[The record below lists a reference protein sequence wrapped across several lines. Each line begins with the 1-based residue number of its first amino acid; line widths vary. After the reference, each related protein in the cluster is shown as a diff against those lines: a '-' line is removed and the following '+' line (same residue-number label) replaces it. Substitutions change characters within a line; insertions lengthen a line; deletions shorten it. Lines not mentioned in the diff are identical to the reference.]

1 MRIPSLLLLAA
12 WVPAAS
18 ATPAPPGFDVEQ
30 LAPGVYAVI
39 RREPLGM
46 ANHANSLLIVN
57 DSGVVVVD
65 AQFTRAATLE
75 VLAALRR
82 ITPKPVCYV
91 VNTHWHDDHVFG
103 NQVYRDSFPNVQF
116 LAQEHTREDLVTLG
130 RTNRNGQVSGGP
142 GALTLFQG
150 LLDHGLALDS
160 SRASRSDS
168 AAMQSTLTIARQYL
182 AEMPEFRETLPTLT
196 FGDRL
201 TLYAGNRRIE
211 LRWFGS
217 GNTRGDAVVWL
228 PEQRIVA
235 TGDLLTA
242 PIPFAFG
249 SHPGEWERAL
259 AAIAALQPVALVP
272 GHGPVMRDTGYLG
285 RFQRLL
291 RAVTEQ
297 TRSAAQGGTPLEQVR
312 PRVTLEDFRREFTG
326 GDKWLDWAF
335 TRFFVGPAVAGAF
348 AEATAPSGPRP

>member
-1 MRIPSLLLLAA
+1 MRISSLLLLAA

-18 ATPAPPGFDVEQ
+18 ASPAPPDVDVEQ

-116 LAQEHTREDLVTLG
+116 IAQEHTREDLATLG
-130 RTNRNGQVSGGP
+130 RTNRNGQVQGGP
-142 GALTLFQG
+142 GALTLFQD

-160 SRASRSDS
+160 SRASHSDS

-182 AEMPEFRETLPTLT
+182 AEMPQFRETLPTLT

-211 LRWFGS
+211 LLWFGS

-249 SHPGEWERAL
+249 SHLGDWQHAL
-259 AAIAALQPVALVP
+259 DAIAALRPVALVP
-272 GHGPVMRDTGYLG
+272 GHGPVMRDTGYLE

-291 RAVTEQ
+291 RAVTAE
-297 TRSAAQGGTPLEQVR
+297 TRSAVAQGASLEQVR
-312 PRVTLEDFRREFTG
+312 QRVTLEDFRREFTS
-326 GDKWLDWAF
+326 GDQWLDWAF

>member
-1 MRIPSLLLLAA
+1 MRIPYLVLAA

-18 ATPAPPGFDVEQ
+18 ATPAPPNFDVEQ

-39 RREPLGM
+39 RREPLAM

-82 ITPKPVCYV
+82 ITPKPVRYV

-116 LAQEHTREDLVTLG
+116 IAQEHTREDLATLG
-130 RTNRNGQVSGGP
+130 RTNRKGQVSGGP
-142 GALTLFQG
+142 GALTQFQG

-160 SRASRSDS
+160 SKASRSDS
-168 AAMQSTLTIARQYL
+168 AAMLSTLAIARQYL

-196 FGDRL
+196 FSERL
-201 TLYAGNRRIE
+201 TLYGGDRRIE
-211 LRWFGS
+211 LLWFGN

-228 PEQRIVA
+228 PTERIVA

-249 SHPGEWERAL
+249 AHIGEWQHAL
-259 AAIAALQPVALVP
+259 AELQALHPKTLVP
-272 GHGPVMRDTGYLG
+272 GHGQVQRDSGYLEK
-285 RFQRLL
+285 FQGLL

-297 TRSAAQGGTPLEQVR
+297 TRSAVLQGATLEQAR
-312 PRVTLEDFRREFTG
+312 QRVTLGAFRREFTG
-326 GDKWLDWAF
+326 GDTWLDWAF
-335 TRFFVGPAVAGAF
+335 TRFFVGPAVAIAY
-348 AEATAPSGPRP
+348 AEATAPSGSRP

>member
-1 MRIPSLLLLAA
+1 MRIPLLLVLAA
-12 WVPAAS
+12 SVPAAS
-18 ATPAPPGFDVEQ
+18 GTPAPPNFDVEQ

-39 RREPLGM
+39 RREPLAM
-46 ANHANSLLIVN
+46 ANHANSLLIVT

-82 ITPKPVCYV
+82 LTPMPVRYV

-103 NQVYRDSFPNVQF
+103 NQVYRDSFPGVQ
-116 LAQEHTREDLVTLG
+116 LIAQEHTREDLATLG
-130 RTNRNGQVSGGP
+130 AANRKGQVSGGP
-142 GALTLFQG
+142 SALTLFHG
-150 LLDHGLALDS
+150 LLEHGLALDS

-168 AAMQSTLTIARQYL
+168 AAMLSTLAMARQYL
-182 AEMPEFRETLPTLT
+182 AEMPGFRETLPTLT
-196 FGDRL
+196 FSDRL
-201 TLYAGNRRIE
+201 TLYAGSRRIE
-211 LRWFGS
+211 ILWFGN

-228 PEQRIVA
+228 PEERIVA

-249 SHPGEWERAL
+249 SHLGAWQHAL
-259 AAIAALQPVALVP
+259 AELQSLHPVTLVP
-272 GHGPVMRDTGYLG
+272 GHGPVLHDTGYLE

-291 RAVTEQ
+291 GAVTEQ
-297 TRSAAQGGTPLEQVR
+297 TRSAAAQGATLEQVR
-312 PRVTLEDFRREFTG
+312 QRVTLAELRREFTG

-335 TRFFVGPAVAGAF
+335 TRFFVGPAVAIGY
-348 AEATAPSGPRP
+348 AEATAPPGPRP